1 MRQRAQVQEV
11 LLWNV
16 KAVSEIDCNH
26 SVRGAEQKIPESPAV
41 ARTSWPAQEAL
52 AGAVQRAP
60 GSDPVDSNWQYRL
73 SDD

>member
-16 KAVSEIDCNH
+16 KAFLRLTAIIPFAAL
-26 SVRGAEQKIPESPAV
+26 AENPEGPAV
-41 ARTSWPAQEAL
+41 ARTAWPAQEAL
-52 AGAVQRAP
+52 AGAVPRAP
-60 GSDPVDSNWQYRL
+60 GSDPVDSNWRYRL